1 MVREI
6 LILKTDNDLGDK
18 NPTFLDIE
26 ITEYTLTLNR
36 MGVPSLK
43 ASLMFAECLDNKWT
57 GREYV
62 MCRGQKFY
70 LHDTPS
76 SSKSNTD
83 VRYKHELV
91 FKSEVEEVLGNV
103 YFFDVVRDY
112 SSTADKPCSNST
124 TVKFYGTITEFI
136 DRLNCS
142 FHYDGIGDSILNAK
156 TTLTTKDT
164 PVGDGFCAVFDPDGG
179 YDAEESLEV
188 SFTDQYIWNAITEI
202 FNIYK
207 IPFELRGKQFI
218 FGASS
223 KLIDHTF
230 RYGCEHELLSVS
242 KTNANAKIINRITM
256 LGSSENIPHYYP
268 NETEYGHIELVTD
281 IDNKHLT
288 KDMVKIVNMS
298 QLLAYVPGGE
308 FAILR
313 KNLSNAV
320 LNGHA
325 IINTYHSSF
334 GDAQLDRYIQ
344 NTILFHESTGRD
356 YNVPWHVGVNFKV
369 VSKGVIILDGI
380 LGRIWSTE
388 DTKPSYDK
396 NMILHATPEIFEKR
410 QTDNNSIITQIR
422 QTGSIWDLG
431 ELKKGYYYLQFRLN
445 IPNRTGDRDRPI
457 DAYCS
462 IKSVSMFSKVES
474 ISNRSSYYW
483 SVGDNTYIG
492 LNSIG
497 LDFTTISDDMIGDK
511 IGWTAYDRM
520 PFQEKLMPSKYR
532 ETVGAERFY
541 NALNDT
547 YVDPET
553 GNTIVFPNPYIKGK
567 PREHIFENDKRKPTI
582 AGMRNDIIDTETG
595 LGQLFG
601 EIAEI
606 AYDKDDNDSLKLDSE
621 GENQKN
627 DSMSYEHSYFYI
639 RLNKFSGD
647 YGFNLFDR
655 ASQTDAMTLQM
666 TSGSCNGCKFKIQA
680 VENTG
685 PTGLKTYTN
694 PIQTDGPDGTIV
706 DGNYQQKVDKG
717 NIQEWQQNTQTN
729 SIWICVQKDASTF
742 GSIMPNREHNYL
754 PKVGDTFNII
764 NIDLPQSYMLFAEK
778 KLEEEGLIYMAD
790 NNEEKFNF
798 SISAS
803 SIFFAQNPDILQEID
818 EYCRIHVY
826 YNGKIYERFIS
837 SMTIECKNNT
847 PLPNIRLELA
857 DTLVASESFAK
868 NVALQAASLVEA
880 SMSTNG
886 YSAARIRNLLSL
898 YGRDMFLSKTS
909 ADRTPYPLAVGGR
922 ITAEEGI
929 GSENFTDGMLGF
941 DWYIDPDGN
950 AWFKTVNIRESLIV
964 PELKFNRAQV
974 LVGTKWCS
982 NGGGIIETVTQTSA
996 TEGEATLRLEAGDFG
1011 AIDVSDR
1018 CLGFFHFTDQSDNYE
1033 LNSDKDEEVTNDN
1046 NEILNFNF
1054 KGFTSIYFEI
1064 TEVSA
1069 DHTSFKYKLRDGYP
1083 CHPAPGMSFA
1093 QYSTSDETKKD
1104 RQKLRYE
1111 TPSYVRYLDNM
1122 TTWEIKPSNIMMQF
1136 GDLSNLTVNGKNLS
1150 GYSAYLK
1157 NVYFT
1162 GILEQIRE
1170 ESPLVLTLET
1180 IGSPYVTETETCKVI
1195 AHVTQGFSEIP
1206 LSRLTFV
1213 TADDVGDEA
1222 SYEAQTEQLNQYG
1235 YFTVDRHTLYGQE
1248 SLMQILVTTDDG
1260 KQARAEFVFY
1270 DRELLKGQ
1278 DGKDGDKGDKG
1289 DTGAQGSSY
1298 TDNILTYSRARKTIK
1313 VDADGDTYKHY
1324 EDSVAHL
1331 VQGQQYTVSAQTN
1344 AASFSGT
1351 HGSITDKCLL
1361 WMCSSSNTP
1370 QGTVNQV
1377 ISGNDMTT
1385 DGSKGHV
1392 FTWNHPTGDYFLRVN
1407 FYKAGTWWVERIKI
1421 ETGANEHPAWSPNDT
1436 DTQGVDGA
1444 IKRGVDLWQKGT
1456 RYYDGK
1462 TGENGY
1468 RFLDW
1473 VYTEDAYHNVSIYM
1487 CIKPHLASDGT
1498 VKDTDGNTIAAN
1510 IPGTEGGKAYWAQ
1523 VSNVSNLYASTLFAP
1538 NASIS
1543 FMTGQEIVLVE
1554 KLEDG
1559 TTRVYARLGT
1569 GEYPFWVG
1577 GETAETATYAMD
1589 NTGKTRYGKKDE
1601 RHITIDPNEK
1611 KILVYDDDTNLALE
1625 VSGERRTP
1633 TELMGGNGA
1642 SSGTLICNFK
1652 EPTSGSTTEPI
1663 TEAIITE
1670 LPAIGNG
1677 AVISISIELKATA
1690 NQTVWTPGIAFSP
1703 TDPSTPDIPSTGTGD
1718 INNPITGLN
1727 PIGPAMP
1734 VTARASVTAYLE
1746 RQVDA
1751 TTWEVV
1757 SSQGIVAM
1765 SVATGSPTKTATV
1778 VLGSGRLMAGN
1789 YRLRVAHVL
1798 TPGKHV
1804 VNGSTYTCGCR
1815 TENGDALYTIN
1826 YNAQMASLLANG
1838 YFIGTGTANMAA
1850 MWLEDSVINAV
1861 FRNSQAGFR
1870 LNGNGLYASLK
1881 GGQWNRVPLPL
1892 FRGCSWTDSD
1902 GKWQLSHVQS
1912 IDGQWPTLSVNNGV
1926 YQIKFPTSWK
1936 SLFTTD
1942 EWRFSDYW
1950 RINARVAGTVQA
1962 YWSVNNFS
1970 SSGVDIHVMNN
1981 QGTGFFG
1988 NVWIEIEYLG
1998 VPDY

>member
-388 DTKPSYDK
+388 DTEPSYDK

-410 QTDNNSIITQIR
+410 LTDNNSIITQIR
-422 QTGSIWDLG
+422 QTGSSWDLG
-431 ELKKGYYYLQFRLN
+431 ELKKGNYYLQFRLN

-601 EIAEI
+601 EIAGI

-1122 TTWEIKPSNIMMQF
+1122 TTWEIKPSNIMIQL
-1136 GDLSNLTVNGKNLS
+1136 GDLSNLIINGKNFD
-1150 GYSAYLK
+1150 GYAGYMQ

-1162 GILEQIRE
+1162 GIIQQIRD

-1235 YFTVDRHTLYGQE
+1235 YFTVDRHNLYGQE
-1248 SLMQILVTTDDG
+1248 SLMQIQVTTDDG
-1260 KQARAEFVFY
+1260 KQARTEIVFY
-1270 DRELLKGQ
+1270 DRELLKGSSYTENLLVGTTNSVLEKGDRYYVGFYNISE
-1278 DGKDGDKGDKG
+1278 DGKIWHKGDK
-1289 DTGAQGSSY
+1289 Y
-1298 TDNILTYSRARKTIK
+1298 TLSFDYEYKNVTTAGNGYIGLQVPYYEH
-1313 VDADGDTYKHY
+1313 DTYQHY
-1324 EDSVAHL
+1324 IDGHLTLPNYTSGQNGYGKCITKGTISYEPSLDINHINAYILNGATSGEVRIWNVKLERGHNDNPAWTANSEDLKGQKGDSVVGPAGA
-1331 VQGQQYTVSAQTN
+1331 VKRG
-1344 AASFSGT
+1344 
-1351 HGSITDKCLL
+1351 
-1361 WMCSSSNTP
+1361 
-1370 QGTVNQV
+1370 
-1377 ISGNDMTT
+1377 
-1385 DGSKGHV
+1385 
-1392 FTWNHPTGDYFLRVN
+1392 PTE
-1407 FYKAGTWWVERIKI
+1407 WVE
-1421 ETGANEHPAWSPNDT
+1421 NSH
-1436 DTQGVDGA
+1436 
-1444 IKRGVDLWQKGT
+1444 
-1456 RYYDGK
+1456 YYDGK
-1462 TGENGY
+1462 TGEGDFKY
-1468 RFLDW
+1468 LDW
-1473 VYTEDAYHNVSIYM
+1473 VYVRDAAGNRSLYQCKS
-1487 CIKPHLASDGT
+1487 PHISSAS
-1498 VKDTDGNTIAAN
+1498 NA
-1510 IPGTEGGKAYWAQ
+1510 PGTSGGAAYWQQ
-1523 VSNVSNLYASTLFAP
+1523 VSDIGPLYSSTFFAP
-1538 NASIS
+1538 EAKID
-1543 FMTGQEIVLVE
+1543 FFTGQEIIIH
-1554 KLEDG
+1554 DG
-1559 TTRVYARLGT
+1559 QGKVKGAIS
-1569 GEYPFWVG
+1569 G
-1577 GETAETATYAMD
+1577 GDMPIYMGGATSKTATYKVD
-1589 NTGKTRYGKKDE
+1589 SNGKGQYGADVSDHIEINPSNREIQMFKAAESGQDVGDLAASFHGRNISKDFNQVKG
-1601 RHITIDPNEK
+1601 TVTVN
-1611 KILVYDDDTNLALE
+1611 VSGSQSVE
-1625 VSGERRTP
+1625 VS
-1633 TELMGGNGA
+1633 
-1642 SSGTLICNFK
+1642 
-1652 EPTSGSTTEPI
+1652 
-1663 TEAIITE
+1663 
-1670 LPAIGNG
+1670 
-1677 AVISISIELKATA
+1677 
-1690 NQTVWTPGIAFSP
+1690 
-1703 TDPSTPDIPSTGTGD
+1703 
-1718 INNPITGLN
+1718 
-1727 PIGPAMP
+1727 
-1734 VTARASVTAYLE
+1734 
-1746 RQVDA
+1746 
-1751 TTWEVV
+1751 
-1757 SSQGIVAM
+1757 
-1765 SVATGSPTKTATV
+1765 TGSPNDKHYSECVAKIRLTQPSRIRLNNVINIQVRDRQVNPTTFYKSWIYPYVTAAISLHDANNDYFYQYYRSDTNRDYAKDTHTENSQTPLTV
-1778 VLGSGRLMAGN
+1778 TIDLPAGEYELWVN
-1789 YRLRVAHVL
+1789 LFAQFEESVYL
-1798 TPGKHV
+1798 TPYVRVRGEITV
-1804 VNGSTYTCGCR
+1804 
-1815 TENGDALYTIN
+1815 
-1826 YNAQMASLLANG
+1826 
-1838 YFIGTGTANMAA
+1838 
-1850 MWLEDSVINAV
+1850 
-1861 FRNSQAGFR
+1861 
-1870 LNGNGLYASLK
+1870 
-1881 GGQWNRVPLPL
+1881 GQWSANAIEISNKTHRIEYGADGFIIGNASNNNAAAYIDSDGNLNAIFQNPEYGLQIRGNDIKIRHHGGKWNRMPMPV
-1892 FRGCSWTDSD
+1892 FRGCSWKNGST
-1902 GKWQLSHVQS
+1902 WEISHVQS
-1912 IDGQWPTLSVNNGV
+1912 VDGNWPSLNVTNGV
-1926 YQIKFPTSWK
+1926 YQLSFPAQWAQLFPQDAWKFN
-1936 SLFTTD
+1936 
-1942 EWRFSDYW
+1942 DYW
-1950 RINARVAGTVQA
+1950 RINVRVGGTVQA
-1962 YWSVNNFS
+1962 FWSVNKFS

-1981 QGTGFFG
+1981 QGTGFTG

>member
-1 MVREI
+1 MAITKVKIKLRN
-6 LILKTDNDLGDK
+6 KTQRNAGTGTGYRGGSVVSATPGNAVYADRSGFAERAGEARHAAEATRADYAAMSG
-18 NPTFLDIE
+18 
-26 ITEYTLTLNR
+26 
-36 MGVPSLK
+36 K
-43 ASLMFAECLDNKWT
+43 ASSATEADVARDL
-57 GREYV
+57 REDSPV
-62 MCRGQKFY
+62 W
-70 LHDTPS
+70 
-76 SSKSNTD
+76 
-83 VRYKHELV
+83 
-91 FKSEVEEVLGNV
+91 
-103 YFFDVVRDY
+103 
-112 SSTADKPCSNST
+112 DK
-124 TVKFYGTITEFI
+124 VIRK
-136 DRLNCS
+136 DRS
-142 FHYDGIGDSILNAK
+142 
-156 TTLTTKDT
+156 
-164 PVGDGFCAVFDPDGG
+164 
-179 YDAEESLEV
+179 
-188 SFTDQYIWNAITEI
+188 
-202 FNIYK
+202 
-207 IPFELRGKQFI
+207 
-218 FGASS
+218 
-223 KLIDHTF
+223 
-230 RYGCEHELLSVS
+230 
-242 KTNANAKIINRITM
+242 
-256 LGSSENIPHYYP
+256 
-268 NETEYGHIELVTD
+268 
-281 IDNKHLT
+281 
-288 KDMVKIVNMS
+288 
-298 QLLAYVPGGE
+298 
-308 FAILR
+308 
-313 KNLSNAV
+313 
-320 LNGHA
+320 
-325 IINTYHSSF
+325 
-334 GDAQLDRYIQ
+334 
-344 NTILFHESTGRD
+344 
-356 YNVPWHVGVNFKV
+356 
-369 VSKGVIILDGI
+369 
-380 LGRIWSTE
+380 
-388 DTKPSYDK
+388 
-396 NMILHATPEIFEKR
+396 
-410 QTDNNSIITQIR
+410 
-422 QTGSIWDLG
+422 
-431 ELKKGYYYLQFRLN
+431 
-445 IPNRTGDRDRPI
+445 
-457 DAYCS
+457 
-462 IKSVSMFSKVES
+462 
-474 ISNRSSYYW
+474 
-483 SVGDNTYIG
+483 
-492 LNSIG
+492 
-497 LDFTTISDDMIGDK
+497 
-511 IGWTAYDRM
+511 
-520 PFQEKLMPSKYR
+520 
-532 ETVGAERFY
+532 
-541 NALNDT
+541 
-547 YVDPET
+547 
-553 GNTIVFPNPYIKGK
+553 
-567 PREHIFENDKRKPTI
+567 
-582 AGMRNDIIDTETG
+582 
-595 LGQLFG
+595 
-601 EIAEI
+601 
-606 AYDKDDNDSLKLDSE
+606 
-621 GENQKN
+621 
-627 DSMSYEHSYFYI
+627 
-639 RLNKFSGD
+639 
-647 YGFNLFDR
+647 
-655 ASQTDAMTLQM
+655 
-666 TSGSCNGCKFKIQA
+666 
-680 VENTG
+680 
-685 PTGLKTYTN
+685 
-694 PIQTDGPDGTIV
+694 
-706 DGNYQQKVDKG
+706 
-717 NIQEWQQNTQTN
+717 
-729 SIWICVQKDASTF
+729 
-742 GSIMPNREHNYL
+742 
-754 PKVGDTFNII
+754 
-764 NIDLPQSYMLFAEK
+764 
-778 KLEEEGLIYMAD
+778 
-790 NNEEKFNF
+790 
-798 SISAS
+798 
-803 SIFFAQNPDILQEID
+803 
-818 EYCRIHVY
+818 
-826 YNGKIYERFIS
+826 
-837 SMTIECKNNT
+837 
-847 PLPNIRLELA
+847 
-857 DTLVASESFAK
+857 
-868 NVALQAASLVEA
+868 
-880 SMSTNG
+880 
-886 YSAARIRNLLSL
+886 
-898 YGRDMFLSKTS
+898 
-909 ADRTPYPLAVGGR
+909 DRTPFDLAVGGKL
-922 ITAEEGI
+922 TAEGGISSKSFAEGMA
-929 GSENFTDGMLGF
+929 GTGYF
-941 DWYIDPDGN
+941 IDAEGN
-950 AWFKTVNIRESLIV
+950 VWIKSLHCREFIEV
-964 PELKFNRAQV
+964 PELRYNRVDIQTGTSWSAPGAGLVESTKSSYTDAEGNTHGALLLESGLHLATEDGGLFISETAQPSGNTGWV
-974 LVGTKWCS
+974 NLKLEDGEFGAVEVGDICMGLWHFLDTSLNATADLDS
-982 NGGGIIETVTQTSA
+982 NGNMAV
-996 TEGEATLRLEAGDFG
+996 
-1011 AIDVSDR
+1011 
-1018 CLGFFHFTDQSDNYE
+1018 
-1033 LNSDKDEEVTNDN
+1033 
-1046 NEILNFNF
+1046 
-1054 KGFTSIYFEI
+1054 KGFGTVYFEI
-1064 TEVSA
+1064 LEVSA
-1069 DHTSFKYKLRDGYP
+1069 DNTRFRYKLRDGYP
-1083 CHPAPGMSFA
+1083 LHPQPGMNFVCYGNKA
-1093 QYSTSDETKKD
+1093 KKADGTWAHPD
-1104 RQKLRYE
+1104 RQKSRYSTRTYE
-1111 TPSYVRYLDNM
+1111 RFLANVTDYTYG
-1122 TTWEIKPSNIMMQF
+1122 ISNIMMQF

-1260 KQARAEFVFY
+1260 KRARTEFVFY

-1510 IPGTEGGKAYWAQ
+1510 IPGTEGGKSYWAQ
-1523 VSNVSNLYASTLFAP
+1523 VSNVGNLYASTLFAP

-1569 GEYPFWVG
+1569 GDHPFWVG

-1642 SSGTLICNFK
+1642 SSGTLICNLK

-1798 TPGKHV
+1798 TPGKRT
-1804 VNGSTYTCGCR
+1804 VNNTTYTCGCR

-1850 MWLEDSVINAV
+1850 MWLDDSVINAV

-1936 SLFTTD
+1936 SLFATD
-1942 EWRFSDYW
+1942 EWKFSDYW
-1950 RINARVAGTVQA
+1950 RINARVGGTVQA

-1988 NVWIEIEYLG
+1988 AVWFEIEFLG
-1998 VPDY
+1998 IPEY